1 MQLLWVGQAPAG
13 THNSIMLW
21 ENGQATK
28 KRAGTDADAFWWIA
42 SEELD
47 NITAEAVTEA
57 LFS

>member
-13 THNSIMLW
+13 THNITMLW

-28 KRAGTDADAFWWIA
+28 KRAGTEADAFWWIA
-42 SEELD
+42 SDELD
-47 NITAEAVTEA
+47 NMIVEAVTES